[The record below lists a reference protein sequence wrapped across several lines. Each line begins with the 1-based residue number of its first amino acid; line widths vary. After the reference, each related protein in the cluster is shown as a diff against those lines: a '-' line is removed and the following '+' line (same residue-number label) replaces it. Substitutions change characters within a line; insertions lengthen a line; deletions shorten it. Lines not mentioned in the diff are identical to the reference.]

1 MTVLPIIKKMINQ
14 TNKFKETLPPDSK
27 AHQDLTHVGIILDDI
42 ADRIIFDSLK
52 PNSYNDNI
60 I

>member
-1 MTVLPIIKKMINQ
+1 MINQ
-14 TNKFKETLPPDSK
+14 TEKFKEILPSDSK

-60 I
+60 